1 MPSKQTKALWKAFQT
16 IGSARYR
23 DKVYEL
29 NMSRKKPGYIHDS
42 DWPTWVEY
50 WKSTAAMDLAKK
62 NKDNRRKVPSD
73 GDGMS
78 RHFLGTQSVATRAVR
93 QVSVLCI
100 QLL

>member
-1 MPSKQTKALWKAFQT
+1 MNIT
-16 IGSARYR
+16 
-23 DKVYEL
+23 
-29 NMSRKKPGYIHDS
+29 RKRPGFVHET
-42 DWPTWVEY
+42 DWPKWIEY
-50 WKSTAAMDLAKK
+50 WKKKATSDLAKK
-62 NKDNRRKVPSD
+62 NKDNRRKVPGD